1 MEIVV
6 FRSQAEKAQQDIEAI
21 YRSLVGALSGSGL
34 GETDGMA
41 YSIEPDSRDAYLRI
55 NIDHLERL
63 ASGNLLGNVK
73 SGNCRFGGYRLGYQ
87 LSGYPQRPYPNN
99 RFSAAKSA
107 FPAFFL
113 I

>member
-6 FRSQAEKAQQDIEAI
+6 FRSQAEKAQQDIEGI

-55 NIDHLERL
+55 NIDHLEDVISRL
-63 ASGNLLGNVK
+63 SKVMTTTQKRLLRDRRKIGK
-73 SGNCRFGGYRLGYQ
+73 
-87 LSGYPQRPYPNN
+87 
-99 RFSAAKSA
+99 
-107 FPAFFL
+107 
-113 I
+113 